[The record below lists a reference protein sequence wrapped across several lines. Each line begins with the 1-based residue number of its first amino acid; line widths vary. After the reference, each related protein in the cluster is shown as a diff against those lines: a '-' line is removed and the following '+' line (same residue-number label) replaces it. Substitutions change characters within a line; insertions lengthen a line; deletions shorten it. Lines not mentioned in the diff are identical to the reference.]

1 MTKVDKESQNAMQ
14 IVMTLLNIGANLLR
28 TGNRISDEYGL
39 KQQQFVVLN
48 EIANKG
54 EVNQKQLVGELLYE
68 KSNVSKIVK
77 KLKALGLIEVTPSP
91 EDGRITILRITS
103 LGKKTWVECMAK
115 FDAWNREWIKPLTT
129 DEITDTIQMLKRLKK
144 L

>member
-28 TGNRISDEYGL
+28 TGNRISDEFGL

-48 EIANKG
+48 EIANIG

-77 KLKALGLIEVTPSP
+77 KLKTLGLIEVTPSP
-91 EDGRITILRITS
+91 EDGRITMLRITTP
-103 LGKKTWVECMAK
+103 GKKTWVECMTK

>member
-28 TGNRISDEYGL
+28 TGNRISDEFGL

-48 EIANKG
+48 EIANIG

-91 EDGRITILRITS
+91 EDGRITMLRITTP
-103 LGKKTWVECMAK
+103 GKKTWVECMTK